1 MSRRTQAEPTRK
13 YRRARALLRRRGMTL
28 IELLIVMV
36 VIALLASTMTLG
48 SGYFGGMQQ
57 RMAASLIVSSVRK
70 GLAVA
75 NATGKPTRLALDFAA
90 RRIQLEQ
97 SSSVLVIPKSKAMTE
112 QEEKEYAEEVAKKAI
127 LDSEQIV
134 GGLRKHKADF
144 LPIDALGRDG
154 DLPGRSLGTRTT
166 LRLVETEHDE
176 EPILEG
182 VGYLYFWPGGVTE
195 RAVVQLGEGD
205 KEGLTVVVSP
215 LTGRARIEKGR
226 VPFPEGKFGEDF
238 SEREE

>member
-1 MSRRTQAEPTRK
+1 
-13 YRRARALLRRRGMTL
+13 MTL
-28 IELLIVMV
+28 IEILIVMV
-36 VIALLASTMTLG
+36 VIALLTGTMTFG
-48 SGYFGGMQQ
+48 SGYLGGMQQ
-57 RMAASLIVSSVRK
+57 RMAAALIVSSVRK

-75 NATGKPTRLALDFAA
+75 SATGKPTRLAIDFAS

-112 QEEKEYAEEVAKKAI
+112 EEEKKYAEELAKTAI
-127 LDSEQIV
+127 IQSEQIV
-134 GGLRKHKADF
+134 GGLRKHKPGF
-144 LPIDALGRDG
+144 IPIDALGKDG

-166 LRLVETEHDE
+166 VRLVETEHDQ

-215 LTGRARIEKGR
+215 LTGRARIERGR
-226 VPFPEGKFGEDF
+226 VPMPEGKFGEDY

>member
-1 MSRRTQAEPTRK
+1 
-13 YRRARALLRRRGMTL
+13 MTL
-28 IELLIVMV
+28 IEILIVMV
-36 VIALLASTMTLG
+36 VIALLTGTMAYG
-48 SGYFGGMQQ
+48 SGYFGGLQQ
-57 RMAASLIVSSVRK
+57 RMAASLIVSAVRK

-97 SSSVLVIPKSKAMTE
+97 SSSVLVIPKSKLMTE
-112 QEEKEYAEEVAKKAI
+112 EEEKQYAEEVAKTAI
-127 LDSEQIV
+127 IQSEQIV
-134 GGLRKHKADF
+134 GGLRKHKPDF

-182 VGYLYFWPGGVTE
+182 LAYLYFWPGGVTE
-195 RAVVQLGEGD
+195 RAVVQVGEGD
-205 KEGLTVVVSP
+205 KDGLTVVVSP
-215 LTGRARIEKGR
+215 LTGRARIERGR
-226 VPFPEGKFGEDF
+226 VAMPEGKLGEDY